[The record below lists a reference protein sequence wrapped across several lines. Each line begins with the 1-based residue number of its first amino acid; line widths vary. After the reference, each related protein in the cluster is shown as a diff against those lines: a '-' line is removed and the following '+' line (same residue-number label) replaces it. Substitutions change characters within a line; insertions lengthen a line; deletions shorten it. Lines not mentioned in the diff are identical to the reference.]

1 MNKMITITVACSLSL
16 CFACS
21 AFAAG
26 PVNKNIAKQKAGNTI
41 TNGSPSSSS
50 GSSAASSSGVTSS
63 ISNGVTSSVTSNPVS
78 GSSSGASS
86 DPYQGQDTNISIK
99 QDAPAIAPA
108 ILAPGLTAGAV
119 TCLGSKSGGVSVGVV
134 GASVGGTLGTTIES
148 ERCNARADAASLV
161 GLGEPAVAKARLC
174 QVEAIAQ
181 AYADAGKP
189 CPVKI
194 TKVEAVAPTNFG
206 ERQVE
211 VQK

>member
-1 MNKMITITVACSLSL
+1 MNKFISITVACSLSL

-26 PVNKNIAKQKAGNTI
+26 PVNKNVAKQKAGNTI
-41 TNGSPSSSS
+41 TNGSPSASS
-50 GSSAASSSGVTSS
+50 ASSSGVNSS
-63 ISNGVTSSVTSNPVS
+63 ITNGVTSSVTSNPVS
-78 GSSSGASS
+78 GSTSGASS
-86 DPYQGQDTNISIK
+86 DPYQGQDTSISIK

-174 QVEAIAQ
+174 QIEAIAQ

-189 CPVKI
+189 CPAKI
-194 TKVEAVAPTNFG
+194 TKVDTVVSATPSSTNFG
-206 ERQVE
+206 QE